1 MDIIPEASGT
11 NDAFSVATPDRTIE
25 PDPTKS
31 FVVLSVAMPDIS
43 NRTVPSGV

>member
-1 MDIIPEASGT
+1 MEIIPVAGGL
-11 NDAFSVATPDRTIE
+11 NDAFSVATPDRTRE

-31 FVVLSVAMPDIS
+31 FVVFSVAMPDIS